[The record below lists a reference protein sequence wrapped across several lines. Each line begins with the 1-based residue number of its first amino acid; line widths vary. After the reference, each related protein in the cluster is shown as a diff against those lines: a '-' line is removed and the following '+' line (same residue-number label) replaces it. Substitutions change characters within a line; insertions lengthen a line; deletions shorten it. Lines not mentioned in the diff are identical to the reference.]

1 MHPCLRPRGTFSPQ
15 SLLKQTC
22 GPQYRSHLQR
32 PTRSR
37 VHVYIL
43 KLYVGERVWLGTHKN
58 IPVSYPLSC
67 HRERF
72 TLYIF
77 GTPLNRMSTTTPT
90 PPQQTNVRRFV
101 LFPLLLNK
109 VTSHYTQSNN
119 LRIVSAPPGTV
130 TQTCVSKFGARIQKK
145 GGVKL

>member
-1 MHPCLRPRGTFSPQ
+1 VGTQLIPESYHQ
-15 SLLKQTC
+15 
-22 GPQYRSHLQR
+22 GH
-32 PTRSR
+32 
-37 VHVYIL
+37 
-43 KLYVGERVWLGTHKN
+43 GLGG
-58 IPVSYPLSC
+58 C
-67 HRERF
+67 
-72 TLYIF
+72 
-77 GTPLNRMSTTTPT
+77 
-90 PPQQTNVRRFV
+90 PQQTNVRRFV